1 MAWVFGHAELL
12 LAPLAVYAAWC
23 GLTPD
28 VDRERRVVA
37 EAVWSAGLV
46 VAIAV
51 GMHHAHVFGR
61 YLVPA
66 LPAWIL
72 CGVQGLRM
80 LEEGEGLRRRP
91 PRWVAIGIAGAAVA
105 WQLAGLAQHAGE
117 YAHYT
122 RYYHDRQERAG
133 RWLAEHTP
141 KSAVIATHDVGAIA
155 YYSHRRILDMWG
167 LVDPE
172 VIPHLG
178 RPDYERYL
186 GTLLPARGV
195 THIAV
200 VENLVPVDNQRPVFE
215 AVDAPE
221 FLHIYEYR
229 PGVTHFVPRSAQA
242 LNDSATDLALAGQA
256 EQAEQL
262 RRSLA
267 IDDGASAT
275 WTRPRTWSHARFQS
289 RAHGNR

>member
-12 LAPLAVYAAWC
+12 LAPLAVYAAWSI
-23 GLTPD
+23 LTPD

-195 THIAV
+195 THVCRAREPRARRQPAAGVRGRRCARVPAHLRVPPRRHALRSAV
-200 VENLVPVDNQRPVFE
+200 RLGAERLRD
-215 AVDAPE
+215 
-221 FLHIYEYR
+221 R
-229 PGVTHFVPRSAQA
+229 PGAGRSSRAGGA
-242 LNDSATDLALAGQA
+242 AAALAGD
-256 EQAEQL
+256 
-262 RRSLA
+262 RRRCVGHVDSTPHLE
-267 IDDGASAT
+267 
-275 WTRPRTWSHARFQS
+275 PC
-289 RAHGNR
+289 